1 MLARA
6 AGPVGA
12 RRPPVVPLALVLL
25 AAVGSRGGVPP
36 PAGPIRLIRPPPDSA
51 STAGLARAQLR
62 GESRYVLSGH
72 PTVTLRSRE
81 EITLPDA
88 SELTVPVE
96 LPAALAGRDVRL
108 DASVSVR
115 DPAVPANTLSDLRSG
130 ARLTISAAPLVKR
143 SGAAGN
149 RALVLPLSPAL
160 RTRQALLTVIARPLP
175 SAAVERFETNEADI
189 PAGARLVFGY
199 GVEEPGWGDG
209 WPPVRFR
216 VSAGELTLFE
226 RRIDPA
232 ADPRARRW
240 FDASVDLDPLAGRR
254 VRLVFETEALGAAP
268 GATVDRSFG
277 VVSNPEIVTAAAS
290 PPGARNVVLV
300 SLDTLRAR
308 SVSAYGCPRATT
320 PTFDRRVAAAGA
332 LVRSAVA
339 PVPFTPPSHMTMLTG
354 LEPCAHG
361 VMGLHETL
369 APDRTTLA
377 EALRAAGY
385 QTAAFTEDAY
395 LVAGNGFDR
404 GFDVYRENRSE
415 ESASP
420 GFADETFA
428 DASAWLAAHGERP
441 FFLFVHTY
449 QVHEPYT
456 PPRGYALLFR
466 DGDQG
471 DENHRALANY
481 EREVRYTDDVLADFL
496 GVLDAHG
503 LAERTI
509 LIVTSDHGEG
519 FGEHFWSGHGFDL
532 HDEAL
537 LVPLAVRAPGLVPAG
552 RVVEEQVGL
561 VDLTPTVLDLVGLPP
576 LPDVQGHSFGRLL
589 TGRGAAFEEQ
599 PVVSTALTKSESV
612 RTRRS
617 AYITTPKGDLFYDLV
632 ADPLETRDR
641 LGKDPA
647 GVKTARAVLEAA
659 HRTCDAWRQAHPPAA
674 APAGTPGAEPGWLI
688 NREEIERKLRS
699 LGYVH

>member
-1 MLARA
+1 GSYRSLVLARA

-25 AAVGSRGGVPP
+25 AAVGPRGGVPP

-108 DASVSVR
+108 DASVSAR

-149 RALVLPLSPAL
+149 RSLVLPLSPAL
-160 RTRQALLTVIARPLP
+160 RTRQA
-175 SAAVERFETNEADI
+175 
-189 PAGARLVFGY
+189 
-199 GVEEPGWGDG
+199 
-209 WPPVRFR
+209 
-216 VSAGELTLFE
+216 
-226 RRIDPA
+226 
-232 ADPRARRW
+232 
-240 FDASVDLDPLAGRR
+240 PLAGRR
-254 VRLVFETEALGAAP
+254 VRVVFETEALGAAP

-354 LEPCAHG
+354 PDPCAHG

-369 APDRTTLA
+369 GPDRTTLA

-471 DENHRALANY
+471 DENHRAL
-481 EREVRYTDDVLADFL
+481 
-496 GVLDAHG
+496 
-503 LAERTI
+503 
-509 LIVTSDHGEG
+509 
-519 FGEHFWSGHGFDL
+519 
-532 HDEAL
+532 
-537 LVPLAVRAPGLVPAG
+537 
-552 RVVEEQVGL
+552 
-561 VDLTPTVLDLVGLPP
+561 
-576 LPDVQGHSFGRLL
+576 
-589 TGRGAAFEEQ
+589 
-599 PVVSTALTKSESV
+599 
-612 RTRRS
+612 
-617 AYITTPKGDLFYDLV
+617 
-632 ADPLETRDR
+632 
-641 LGKDPA
+641 
-647 GVKTARAVLEAA
+647 
-659 HRTCDAWRQAHPPAA
+659 
-674 APAGTPGAEPGWLI
+674 
-688 NREEIERKLRS
+688 
-699 LGYVH
+699 